1 MYVHAKY
8 VFTKCVNRFFCKIN
22 PHTKIVL
29 FMSENLHKIC
39 IYYLS
44 VCSVP
49 PFSIL
54 DKDKSPGQN
63 QQNGIYPSCWFSSID
78 FTDFCFEAKNTY
90 LLMYMAVSSSN
101 AMKSYT
107 KWIEHIIGTNNYS

>member
-1 MYVHAKY
+1 MKAHVFLVTMAIGLLHVLQIFSDELCMYMQNMYSPNVSID
-8 VFTKCVNRFFCKIN
+8 FFCKIN

-63 QQNGIYPSCWFSSID
+63 QQNGIYPSC
-78 FTDFCFEAKNTY
+78 
-90 LLMYMAVSSSN
+90 
-101 AMKSYT
+101 
-107 KWIEHIIGTNNYS
+107 